1 MEILSYIIIPISLFL
16 AFLVRFILTLL
27 LSSSSEISTQNL
39 PPGPP
44 RFHLLAHLLWHR
56 KPLFQ
61 LGPIIST
68 IRRKYGPIITVRMG
82 SEPSIYICNNTL
94 AHQALINNGT
104 VFADRP
110 KSTSIADDLIFA
122 KKRRGISM
130 YPYGTTWRVLRHNL
144 TRSSGFL
151 HSSSIEFNR
160 SHLRGSV
167 LEKLVCKLKS
177 EHYECRDNDVYV
189 YEHFKYAIF
198 YLFVKMCFGNNVE
211 ENEIRELESAQK
223 RLFMIINKLKV
234 FAIMPNLGK
243 FLFRKRWKRFLR
255 IIKSK
260 EDLFVGLVRERKK
273 IKQEN
278 EERDIDSESYVDTLI
293 ELRLPSDRKV
303 LEESEIVSLSDE
315 FISHGSDTIATA
327 LHWVMANVVKYP
339 KIQAKILDEINGV
352 VELGQQWIKE
362 DDLVKMPYLKAVIL
376 EGLRRHPPVY
386 LLDTPHGVTED
397 VELGGYL
404 APKGISVNFLV
415 ADMGRDP
422 NIWEDPLAFKPE
434 RFLYCDDKNGRENN
448 FDITCNREIKMMPFG
463 AGRRIC
469 PGLGL
474 AVLHLEYFVA
484 NLIWKF
490 EWNKVDEDVDLSE
503 KVEFTIGMKNP
514 LHARISPRVN

>member
-1 MEILSYIIIPISLFL
+1 
-16 AFLVRFILTLL
+16 
-27 LSSSSEISTQNL
+27 
-39 PPGPP
+39 
-44 RFHLLAHLLWHR
+44 
-56 KPLFQ
+56 
-61 LGPIIST
+61 
-68 IRRKYGPIITVRMG
+68 MG

-122 KKRRGISM
+122 NKRRGIST
-130 YPYGTTWRVLRHNL
+130 YPYGTTWRVLRHNF
-144 TRSSGFL
+144 TGSSGFL
-151 HSSSIEFNR
+151 HSSSIKFNH
-160 SHLRGSV
+160 SHLRGRV
-167 LEKLVCKLKS
+167 LEKLICELKR
-177 EHYECRDNDVYV
+177 EYCECRGDGVYV
-189 YEHFKYAIF
+189 CEHFRYAIF
-198 YLFVKMCFGNNVE
+198 YLLVKMCFGNNVE
-211 ENEIRELESAQK
+211 EQEIRELVCAQK
-223 RLFMIINKLKV
+223 KLFMIINKLKV
-234 FAIMPNLGK
+234 FAIMPDLGK
-243 FLFRKRWKRFLR
+243 ILFRKRWKKFLG
-255 IIKSK
+255 IIRSR
-260 EDLFVGLVRERKK
+260 EDVFVGLVRDRKK

-352 VELGQQWIKE
+352 VEQGQQWINE

-386 LLDTPHGVTED
+386 LLDTPHAVTED

-404 APKGISVNFLV
+404 VTKGISVNFLV

-422 NIWEDPLAFKPE
+422 NVWEDPLEFKPE
-434 RFLYCDDKNGRENN
+434 RFLYCDDKNGGENN
-448 FDITCNREIKMMPFG
+448 LDITRNREIKMMPFG
-463 AGRRIC
+463 AGRRVC
-469 PGLGL
+469 PALGL
-474 AVLHLEYFVA
+474 AILNLEYFVA

-490 EWNKVDEDVDLSE
+490 EWNKADEDVDLSE
-503 KVEFTIGMKNP
+503 KAEFTIEMKNP